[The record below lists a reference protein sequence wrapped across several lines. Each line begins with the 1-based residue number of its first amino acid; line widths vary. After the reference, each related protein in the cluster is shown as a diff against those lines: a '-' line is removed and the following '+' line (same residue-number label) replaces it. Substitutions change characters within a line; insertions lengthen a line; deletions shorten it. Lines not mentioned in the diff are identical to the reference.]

1 MILIEQQEIIKNVV
15 KEFFDKATIVV
26 DISTT
31 EIQEESA
38 SSADAPK
45 RREENEKESFR
56 MNIETELP
64 QLLIGENGQTLS
76 EIQHLLRL
84 ILRKKI
90 GPDIYFDLDING
102 YKKKKTSYLEELAKT
117 IADEVVLT
125 MQEKELLPMPAQDR
139 RIIHLSLSQRTDVVS
154 ESKGQEPNR
163 CVLIRPKELSI

>member
-1 MILIEQQEIIKNVV
+1 MILIEQQKIIKNVV

-38 SSADAPK
+38 SSA
-45 RREENEKESFR
+45 ENEKEFFR

-117 IADEVVLT
+117 IADEVVST

>member
-1 MILIEQQEIIKNVV
+1 MILKEQQEIIKDIV
-15 KEFFDKATIVV
+15 KEFFNKATIAVEA
-26 DISTT
+26 SE
-31 EIQEESA
+31 EIVEG
-38 SSADAPK
+38 
-45 RREENEKESFR
+45 ESFR

-90 GPDIYFDLDING
+90 GPDIYFDLDINS
-102 YKKKKTSYLEELAKT
+102 YKKKKISYLEELAKT

-125 MQEKELLPMPAQDR
+125 KKEKELLPMSAQDR
-139 RIIHLSLSQRTDVVS
+139 RIVHLSLSQRADVVS

-163 CVLIRPKELSI
+163 YVLIKPSELSI

>member
-1 MILIEQQEIIKNVV
+1 MILKEQQEIIKDIV
-15 KEFFDKATIVV
+15 KEFFNKATIV
-26 DISTT
+26 I
-31 EIQEESA
+31 EIKEESA
-38 SSADAPK
+38 SSV
-45 RREENEKESFR
+45 ENEKESFHI
-56 MNIETELP
+56 NIETELP

-90 GPDIYFDLDING
+90 GPDIYFDLDINS
-102 YKKKKTSYLEELAKT
+102 YKKKKISYLEELAKT

-125 MQEKELLPMPAQDR
+125 RQEKELLPMSAQDR

-163 CVLIRPKELSI
+163 YVLIKPSELSI

>member
-1 MILIEQQEIIKNVV
+1 MILIEQQKIIKNVV

-26 DISTT
+26 DISTM

-38 SSADAPK
+38 SSA
-45 RREENEKESFR
+45 ENEKESFR

>member
-1 MILIEQQEIIKNVV
+1 MILKEQQEIIKDIV
-15 KEFFDKATIVV
+15 KEFFNKATIV
-26 DISTT
+26 I
-31 EIQEESA
+31 EIKEESA
-38 SSADAPK
+38 SSV
-45 RREENEKESFR
+45 ENEKESFHI
-56 MNIETELP
+56 NIETELP

-90 GPDIYFDLDING
+90 GPDIYFDLDINS
-102 YKKKKTSYLEELAKT
+102 YKKKKISYLEELAKT

-125 MQEKELLPMPAQDR
+125 GQEKELLPMSAQDR

-163 CVLIRPKELSI
+163 YVLIKPSELSI

>member
-1 MILIEQQEIIKNVV
+1 MILKEQQEIIKDIV
-15 KEFFDKATIVV
+15 KEFFNKATIV
-26 DISTT
+26 I
-31 EIQEESA
+31 EIKEESA
-38 SSADAPK
+38 SSV
-45 RREENEKESFR
+45 ENEKESFHI
-56 MNIETELP
+56 NIETELP

-90 GPDIYFDLDING
+90 GPDIYFDLDINS
-102 YKKKKTSYLEELAKT
+102 YKKKKIIYLEELAKT

-125 MQEKELLPMPAQDR
+125 GQEKELLPMSAQDR

-163 CVLIRPKELSI
+163 YVLIKPSELSI